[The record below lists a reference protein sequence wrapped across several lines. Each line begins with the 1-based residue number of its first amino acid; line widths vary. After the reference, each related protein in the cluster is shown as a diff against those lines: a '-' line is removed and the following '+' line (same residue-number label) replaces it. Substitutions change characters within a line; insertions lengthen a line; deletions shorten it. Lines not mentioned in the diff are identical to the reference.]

1 MNEVFY
7 NGEVVELDAT
17 IAKTLIA
24 EYKSTVWEAIASYT
38 PISKAVEILSNKLT
52 EHHIIDELLPSDDVR
67 LEMLE
72 RELEDWK
79 KAIER
84 ATKTAYVNKFKREI
98 RNLCKITGDDPDVE
112 ADFSDPA

>member
-7 NGEVVELDAT
+7 NGEVVELDET
-17 IAKTLIA
+17 VAKSLIA
-24 EYKSTVWEAIASYT
+24 EYQATVWKSIAKGRPDYE
-38 PISKAVEILSNKLT
+38 AVEILSNKLQ
-52 EHHIIDELLPSDDVR
+52 EHHIIHDVDDYDV
-67 LEMLE
+67 EMLNRKLWDLQE
-72 RELEDWK
+72 
-79 KAIER
+79 AIER

>member
-7 NGEVVELDAT
+7 NGEVVELDET

-24 EYKSTVWEAIASYT
+24 EYQATVWESIAGFT
-38 PISKAVEILSNKLT
+38 PDCEAVKILSNKLR
-52 EHHIIDELLPSDDVR
+52 EHHILPDV
-67 LEMLE
+67 E
-72 RELEDWK
+72 EDWNVEVLYIK
-79 KAIER
+79 LEILQEAIER

>member
-1 MNEVFY
+1 MDEYIY
-7 NGEVVELDAT
+7 NGDVVVMNAT
-17 IAKTLIA
+17 IAKNLIA

-52 EHHIIDELLPSDDVR
+52 EHHIINELLPSDDVR

-72 RELEDWK
+72 RELEDLK
-79 KAIER
+79 EAIER
-84 ATKTAYVNKFKREI
+84 ATKTAYVNKLKREI
-98 RNLCKITGDDPDVE
+98 RYLCKITGDNPDIE